1 MRRVQIQVDDSTYKA
16 LRRYSSGRRQ
26 SMAAAVR
33 EMLVQHLPGGAVRK
47 ATLAPGKH
55 TTLPA
60 KPLPRRVEDFKLFG
74 CFASGR
80 PEDRVSE
87 RQHVPT
93 GKQKPRRRNH
103 DAGKLPPHTTPPRR
117 IVRSI
122 EELTFIGSAS
132 SGRPED
138 RVSERHDE
146 ILGEG
151 RW

>member
-1 MRRVQIQVDDSTYKA
+1 MRRMEIQVEELTYDA
-16 LRRYSSGRRQ
+16 LRRHANRQ
-26 SMAAAVR
+26 GQSVAAAVR
-33 EMLVQHLPGGAVRK
+33 DLLNHHL
-47 ATLAPGKH
+47 
-55 TTLPA
+55 
-60 KPLPRRVEDFKLFG
+60 
-74 CFASGR
+74 
-80 PEDRVSE
+80 
-87 RQHVPT
+87 PT

-103 DAGKLPPHTTPPRR
+103 DLGKLPPHTTPPKKV
-117 IVRSI
+117 VRSI

>member
-1 MRRVQIQVDDSTYKA
+1 MQIQIDDSTYDA
-16 LRRYSSGRRQ
+16 LREYASRQRR
-26 SMAAAVR
+26 SVTVVVR
-33 EMLVQHLPGGAVRK
+33 ELLAKH
-47 ATLAPGKH
+47 APGRARTVKGRVKTSPGPH
-55 TTLPA
+55 TTLPT

-87 RQHVPT
+87 RQQVPT

-103 DAGKLPPHTTPPRR
+103 DAGKLPPHTTPPRK